1 MKKKLLSIA
10 LVSIF
15 AVSALTAQTQLD
27 DFNAALTGFLGEV
40 NEALPDNAVV
50 GGTWSDAYIGQIVGI
65 PPHFGVGIA
74 AGVSRF
80 PLSSLKEAVR
90 LTGAELPV
98 DELVL
103 PNFAVEGRIGGF
115 ILPFDIGFRG
125 GMLPE
130 MKFDGIGIS
139 YLNFGADI
147 RYSLLKDTLV
157 MPGVSIG
164 LGYYHT
170 SGAISYTFNPAE
182 LVAVSYPGV
191 TVGAVAD
198 EELKID
204 FATNVIDVKAQIS
217 KNLIFI
223 TPYAGFGASMAMT
236 ESTYKLVNQTKTLST
251 KDEPTFGLRVYG
263 GTSINLLVLKLD
275 ISGMYNVMSKNWGAN
290 LGFRLQL

>member
-15 AVSALTAQTQLD
+15 AVSALTAQAPEFAK
-27 DFNAALTGFLGEV
+27 FNAALTGFLGEV

-50 GGTWSDAYIGQIVGI
+50 GGTWSDAYIGQIIGI

-74 AGVSRF
+74 AGVTRF
-80 PLSSLKEAVR
+80 PVSSLKTAVE
-90 LTGAELPV
+90 LTGAKLPV

-130 MKFDGIGIS
+130 TKLDGVGIS
-139 YLNFGADI
+139 YLNFGGDI

-157 MPGVSIG
+157 MPGISVG

-182 LVAVSYPGV
+182 LANVSYPV
-191 TVGAVAD
+191 TVAD

-204 FATNVIDVKAQIS
+204 FSTNVIEAKAQIS

-223 TPYAGFGASMAMT
+223 TPYAGLGASMAMT
-236 ESTYKLVNQTKTLST
+236 ESKYKLVNETKTLST

-263 GTSINLLVLKLD
+263 GTSFNILVAKID
-275 ISGMYNVMSKNWGAN
+275 VSGMYNVLSKNWGAN
-290 LGFRLQL
+290 LGLRVQL